1 MFKMFK
7 RKNEKNENELLT
19 KNNSLLS
26 NLLNNTDVNIIVKNQ
41 MNAINE
47 IERLNKMLQ
56 EVIAWKRKSH
66 T

>member
-1 MFKMFK
+1 MFKMFN

-41 MNAINE
+41 MHAINE

-56 EVIAWKRKSH
+56 EVTA
-66 T
+66 

>member
-56 EVIAWKRKSH
+56 EVIG
-66 T
+66 

>member
-56 EVIAWKRKSH
+56 EVIA
-66 T
+66 

>member
-56 EVIAWKRKSH
+56 EVIAWKRKLH